1 MNEPWKPWPE
11 QPARGISPVVDPGAA
26 YVPDGMSRPLVTDA
40 EALPWDGRPR
50 WNAIPRPHTCPS
62 AYIPKSVA

>member
-26 YVPDGMSRPLVTDA
+26 YLPDGMSRPLVTDA
-40 EALPWDGRPR
+40 EAL
-50 WNAIPRPHTCPS
+50 A
-62 AYIPKSVA
+62 